1 MTIDTVIVSSYQTN
15 CYILTKNDKVLVI
28 DPGGNFEKI
37 KPFLLNKDL
46 IGTLITHNHE
56 DHVGA
61 VKYFEKVYDFDNL
74 TEGRHE
80 LGPFKFEVI
89 YTPGHT
95 ADSITYYF
103 YDDKIMFTGDF
114 IFKGAIGRMDL
125 PTGNV
130 DDMYSS
136 LNKIKKYGD
145 VKIYPG
151 HGPSTSLNVE
161 KQNNVY
167 FSNW

>member
-61 VKYFEKVYDFDNL
+61 VKYFEKCMIL
-74 TEGRHE
+74 
-80 LGPFKFEVI
+80 I
-89 YTPGHT
+89 
-95 ADSITYYF
+95 I
-103 YDDKIMFTGDF
+103 
-114 IFKGAIGRMDL
+114 
-125 PTGNV
+125 
-130 DDMYSS
+130 
-136 LNKIKKYGD
+136 
-145 VKIYPG
+145 
-151 HGPSTSLNVE
+151 
-161 KQNNVY
+161 
-167 FSNW
+167 